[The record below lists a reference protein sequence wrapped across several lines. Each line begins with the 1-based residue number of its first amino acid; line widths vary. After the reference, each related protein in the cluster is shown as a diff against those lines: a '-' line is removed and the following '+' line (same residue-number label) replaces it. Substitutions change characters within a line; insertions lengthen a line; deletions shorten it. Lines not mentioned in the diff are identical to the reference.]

1 MSRGHRDEMV
11 VAAGNVFAAIK
22 EVDEGNVV
30 AAGAAGGRG
39 GGRGRRGRGGC
50 HRGGYSNYQIF

>member
-1 MSRGHRDEMV
+1 MV

-30 AAGAAGGRG
+30 AAGAAGEVVAAG
-39 GGRGRRGRGGC
+39 GGQN
-50 HRGGYSNYQIF
+50 STL